1 MASKVL
7 TDIRTLKAL
16 RLRALKKKKVRRA
29 AEKASVVL

>member
-7 TDIRTLKAL
+7 TEIRTLKAL
-16 RLRALKKKKVRRA
+16 QLRAPKKKVRRA